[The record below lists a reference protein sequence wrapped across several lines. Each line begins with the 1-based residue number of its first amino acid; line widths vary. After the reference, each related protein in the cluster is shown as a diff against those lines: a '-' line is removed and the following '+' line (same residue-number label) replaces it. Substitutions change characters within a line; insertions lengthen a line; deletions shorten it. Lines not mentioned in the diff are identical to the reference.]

1 MRLISR
7 LKNKEILERIRK
19 KSLFK
24 RYFNFFVGLIFLA
37 VSYNLFL
44 ASNDIVAGGV
54 SGAAI
59 ILNGLFNFNN
69 STVILV
75 CNVALL
81 ILSLFLLG
89 KAKTKNT
96 ILGSLLFPILVELT
110 SHINVWLELDTS
122 QLLLSSVFGGVM
134 YGMGLGMIFKAGFTT
149 GGTDILNQIISK
161 YAKISIGKSMLLVD
175 GGIVLLSAL
184 AFGPTKVMYS
194 IIVLYIISMIS
205 DRVILGVSDSKA
217 FYIITSH
224 DDEIKE
230 YILKVLNHGVTVFNA
245 KGGYAT
251 KNQTVLM
258 CVLPTKDYYRLKA
271 GITEIDNEAFVVVT
285 DAYEVFGGELI
296 WNKFLK
302 ISSKRKSLEG

>member
-1 MRLISR
+1 MSLISK
-7 LKNKEILERIRK
+7 LKTKAVIEKIQK
-19 KSLFK
+19 KSMFK
-24 RYFNFFVGLIFLA
+24 RYFNFTIGCILIA
-37 VSYNLFL
+37 ISYNLFL
-44 ASNDIVAGGV
+44 ASNEIVAGGV

-69 STVILV
+69 SMVILIF
-75 CNVALL
+75 NVILL
-81 ILSLFLLG
+81 ILSYFLLG
-89 KAKTKNT
+89 KEKTKNT

-110 SHINVWLELDTS
+110 SHINVWLQLDTS
-122 QLLLSSVFGGVM
+122 QLLLSSVFGGVV
-134 YGMGLGMIFKAGFTT
+134 YGFGLGMIFKAGFTT

-194 IIVLYIISMIS
+194 IIVLYIISFIS

-217 FYIITSH
+217 FYIITDH
-224 DDEIKE
+224 DEEIKE
-230 YILKVLNHGVTVFNA
+230 YILKILNHGVTVFNA

-251 KNQTVLM
+251 KSQTVLM

-271 GITEIDNEAFVVVT
+271 GITEIDHNAFVVVT
-285 DAYEVFGGELI
+285 DAYEVFGGE
-296 WNKFLK
+296 
-302 ISSKRKSLEG
+302 

>member
-1 MRLISR
+1 MRLISN
-7 LKNKEILERIRK
+7 LKTKGVLERIQK
-19 KSLFK
+19 KTMFK
-24 RYFNFFVGLIFLA
+24 RYFNFFVGIIFLA
-37 VSYNLFL
+37 ISYNLFL
-44 ASNDIVAGGV
+44 ASNDIVAGGI
-54 SGAAI
+54 SGVAT
-59 ILNGLFNFNN
+59 ILNGLFSFNN
-69 STVILV
+69 SVVILV
-75 CNVALL
+75 FNVSLL
-81 ILSLFLLG
+81 ILSYYLLG
-89 KAKTKNT
+89 KEKTKNT
-96 ILGSLLFPILVELT
+96 ILGSLLFPVLVELT

-134 YGMGLGMIFKAGFTT
+134 YGFGLGMIFKAGFTT

-175 GGIVLLSAL
+175 GGIVLLSAI

-217 FYIITSH
+217 FYIITNH
-224 DDEIKE
+224 EDEIKE

-251 KNQTVLM
+251 KDQTVLM

-271 GITEIDNEAFVVVT
+271 GITEIDRNAFVVVT
-285 DAYEVFGGELI
+285 DAYEVFGGE
-296 WNKFLK
+296 
-302 ISSKRKSLEG
+302 